1 MHYIFLLAQKF
12 CFLLAVLCFLCILC
26 ISFSSWGRPV
36 SYKGGWTLMQ
46 MNKVDHQGLHLHYSP
61 SAHWSIGYK
70 GEYWPKEKWLLQGT
84 QINWLVKR
92 WNQDRSQANIYI
104 KLFGGGAF
112 LESQP
117 TQILGTKKHLAGFLG
132 WAADWENRRIYTAY
146 ESRIYFIGTVNY
158 VFNHELRLGV
168 APYLGNY
175 GDLHTFFILAVEFT
189 YDKMKKNGFLFIPML
204 RLFKGDYLVELGIT
218 HKKNIILNTMIRF

>member
-1 MHYIFLLAQKF
+1 MHYIFLLDQKF
-12 CFLLAVLCFLCILC
+12 CFLLAVLCILC

-70 GEYWPKEKWLLQGT
+70 GEYWPKEKWLLQGV

-146 ESRIYFIGTVNY
+146 ESRIYFVKAVNY

-168 APYLGNY
+168 APYLGDY

-189 YDKMKKNGFLFIPML
+189 YDKMEKNGFLFIPML
-204 RLFKGDYLVELGIT
+204 RLFKGDYLMEIGMT